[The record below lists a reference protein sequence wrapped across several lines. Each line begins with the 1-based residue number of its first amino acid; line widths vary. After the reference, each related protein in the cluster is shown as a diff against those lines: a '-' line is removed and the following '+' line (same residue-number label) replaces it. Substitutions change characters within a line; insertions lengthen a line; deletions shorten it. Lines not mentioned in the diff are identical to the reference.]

1 MLKLKQLQQQK
12 QAAQQAKAVEQ
23 EAAAAATNGGDA
35 AATEPATNGET
46 KSTTTPHAAAS
57 LMAKYKASSGKKEEG
72 VMSLSKAGGRNK
84 KRQNAVELRVQKD
97 LAEMDPVPGTE
108 VDLPEVD
115 NIMKLKV
122 KVTPTDG
129 LYQGAT
135 FSFDLDIPHNYP
147 YEPPKATCTTMVYHP
162 NIDLEGHVCLNI
174 LRADWM
180 PVLSL
185 GSVIFGLMTLFLEPN
200 PDDPLNKEAA
210 QLMIDRPRDFE
221 RNVKQA
227 LQGGYVAGKQFPRL
241 LK

>member
-1 MLKLKQLQQQK
+1 
-12 QAAQQAKAVEQ
+12 
-23 EAAAAATNGGDA
+23 
-35 AATEPATNGET
+35 
-46 KSTTTPHAAAS
+46 
-57 LMAKYKASSGKKEEG
+57 
-72 VMSLSKAGGRNK
+72 
-84 KRQNAVELRVQKD
+84 
-97 LAEMDPVPGTE
+97 MDPVPGTE

-147 YEPPKATCTTMVYHP
+147 YEPPKATCTTMVPLHARLHCRTPWPCCTTSLVHLSQSGVRPTTQVYHP

-185 GSVIFGLMTLFLEPN
+185 GSVIFGLMTLFLVRLFSSQCPSHHVPLLTFYAALQEPN

>member
-1 MLKLKQLQQQK
+1 MSLPKRRAPPWYRCTHAYTVARLGL
-12 QAAQQAKAVEQ
+12 AAL
-23 EAAAAATNGGDA
+23 
-35 AATEPATNGET
+35 
-46 KSTTTPHAAAS
+46 AS
-57 LMAKYKASSGKKEEG
+57 LVHLSQSG
-72 VMSLSKAGGRNK
+72 VR
-84 KRQNAVELRVQKD
+84 
-97 LAEMDPVPGTE
+97 
-108 VDLPEVD
+108 
-115 NIMKLKV
+115 
-122 KVTPTDG
+122 PTT
-129 LYQGAT
+129 Q
-135 FSFDLDIPHNYP
+135 
-147 YEPPKATCTTMVYHP
+147 VYHP

-185 GSVIFGLMTLFLEPN
+185 GSVIFGLMTLFLVRLFSSQRLSHHVPLLTFYAAPQEPN

>member
-1 MLKLKQLQQQK
+1 M
-12 QAAQQAKAVEQ
+12 
-23 EAAAAATNGGDA
+23 
-35 AATEPATNGET
+35 
-46 KSTTTPHAAAS
+46 
-57 LMAKYKASSGKKEEG
+57 
-72 VMSLSKAGGRNK
+72 
-84 KRQNAVELRVQKD
+84 
-97 LAEMDPVPGTE
+97 PGTE

-147 YEPPKATCTTMVYHP
+147 YEPPKATCTTMVPLHACLHCCTPWPCCTSEFGASFSNWFRTAQVYHP

-185 GSVIFGLMTLFLEPN
+185 GSVIFGLMTLFLVR
-200 PDDPLNKEAA
+200 LFFS
-210 QLMIDRPRDFE
+210 QCLSLPRENF
-221 RNVKQA
+221 KFF
-227 LQGGYVAGKQFPRL
+227 LSHLLPCIAGTQPR
-241 LK
+241 

>member
-1 MLKLKQLQQQK
+1 MQQQK
-12 QAAQQAKAVEQ
+12 QQAQQRQQ
-23 EAAAAATNGGDA
+23 EESSAAAASENSAMTQQQAAETSSSSNSKGG
-35 AATEPATNGET
+35 T
-46 KSTTTPHAAAS
+46 HAAAA
-57 LMAKYKASSGKKEEG
+57 LLAKYQVASGKKDVA
-72 VMSLSKAGGRNK
+72 VMSLSKNTGGRNK
-84 KRQNAVELRVQKD
+84 GKRQNAVELRVQKD

-108 VDLPEVD
+108 VDLPD
-115 NIMKLKV
+115 PNNIMKLKV

-135 FSFDLDIPHNYP
+135 FSFDLDIPPNYP
-147 YEPPKATCTTMVYHP
+147 YEPPKATCTTLVYHP

-200 PDDPLNKEAA
+200 PDDPLNKDAA
-210 QLMIDRPRDFE
+210 QLMIERPRDFE
-221 RNVKQA
+221 RNVKQS

-241 LK
+241 VKS

>member
-1 MLKLKQLQQQK
+1 LVHLSQTGVRT
-12 QAAQQAKAVEQ
+12 AQ
-23 EAAAAATNGGDA
+23 
-35 AATEPATNGET
+35 
-46 KSTTTPHAAAS
+46 
-57 LMAKYKASSGKKEEG
+57 
-72 VMSLSKAGGRNK
+72 
-84 KRQNAVELRVQKD
+84 
-97 LAEMDPVPGTE
+97 
-108 VDLPEVD
+108 
-115 NIMKLKV
+115 
-122 KVTPTDG
+122 
-129 LYQGAT
+129 
-135 FSFDLDIPHNYP
+135 
-147 YEPPKATCTTMVYHP
+147 VYHP

-185 GSVIFGLMTLFLEPN
+185 GSVIFGLMTLFLVRLFFSQCLSLPRENFKFFLSHLLPLQEPN